1 MRSLLT
7 LVILGD
13 AITLAQ
19 GRGVTPGLCFELR
32 LSTGGRYQKNL
43 AHQLEAIGPLLAAGV
58 RQQPA
63 AIVATQA
70 PPLPYFEGAFRAVF
84 PGTKLVKGRA
94 PVGLCRTTKT
104 FKGVG
109 GQNKNFG
116 IGPAAIV
123 RARACADEST
133 TPTSP
138 RTVTIDPT

>member
-1 MRSLLT
+1 MRQAMRLL
-7 LVILGD
+7 LVGT
-13 AITLAQ
+13 AIVGAR
-19 GRGVTPGLCFELR
+19 GRVTPGLCFELR

-94 PVGLCRTTKT
+94 PAGLCRTTKT

-109 GQNKNFG
+109 GQGKDFG
-116 IGPAAIV
+116 IGAAAKELKN
-123 RARACADEST
+123 RAYAS
-133 TPTSP
+133 
-138 RTVTIDPT
+138 

>member
-1 MRSLLT
+1 MRQAMRLL
-7 LVILGD
+7 LVGT
-13 AITLAQ
+13 AIVGAR
-19 GRGVTPGLCFELR
+19 GRVTPGLCFELR

-94 PVGLCRTTKT
+94 PAGSAGRRRPLAVAVVRT
-104 FKGVG
+104 
-109 GQNKNFG
+109 
-116 IGPAAIV
+116 
-123 RARACADEST
+123 R
-133 TPTSP
+133 TSASDRRP
-138 RTVTIDPT
+138 RS